1 MFRCIIC
8 RFALPL
14 DDVALPLDAG
24 GRCVCLGC
32 YGRQTDTALSMP
44 EALRQHLI
52 RALEQLDVPA

>member
-8 RFALPL
+8 RFALHL
-14 DDVALPLDAG
+14 DDVAVPLGAG

-32 YGRQTDTALSMP
+32 YGRQTDTARPMP
-44 EALRQHLI
+44 KALRQYLT